1 MDNRERINV
10 RTSDEIDNWLYAIE
24 KACNRSGL
32 KFRGR
37 KLSKEPLVNA
47 IIASL
52 TKTEVDKVVKQISDG
67 LAVYEQQVE
76 SLSKA
81 SGGVLASDN

>member
-10 RTSDEIDNWLYAIE
+10 RTSDEIDNWLYAVE

-52 TKTEVDKVVKQISDG
+52 TKKDVEVVIKQISDG

-76 SLSKA
+76 SISKA
-81 SGGVLASDN
+81 SSGVLASES